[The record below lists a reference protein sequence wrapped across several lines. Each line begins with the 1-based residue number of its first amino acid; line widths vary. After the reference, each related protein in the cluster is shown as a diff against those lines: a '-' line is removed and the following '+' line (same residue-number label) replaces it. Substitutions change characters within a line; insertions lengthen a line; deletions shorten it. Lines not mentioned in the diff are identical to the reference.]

1 MFVRGEVARLP
12 RSCQRARAR
21 VLGWHAGW
29 LWVEAL
35 EAFRHHGTEVA
46 AGEKF
51 AWSEN
56 WLIRERQ
63 LSLLEAPCLASS

>member
-1 MFVRGEVARLP
+1 MEG
-12 RSCQRARAR
+12 
-21 VLGWHAGW
+21 
-29 LWVEAL
+29 
-35 EAFRHHGTEVA
+35 FRHHGTTVA

-63 LSLLEAPCLASS
+63 LDIL